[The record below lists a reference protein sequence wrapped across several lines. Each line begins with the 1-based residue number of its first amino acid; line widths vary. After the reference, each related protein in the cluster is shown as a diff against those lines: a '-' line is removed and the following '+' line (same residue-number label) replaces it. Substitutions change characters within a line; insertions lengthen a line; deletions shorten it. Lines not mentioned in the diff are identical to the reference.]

1 MPVYTKQPNMVF
13 ATLQED
19 LTDDGNETPGLTPTY
34 IRLTEAKTTDFPA
47 EGYILVADDKAKV
60 PGDTVWALYE
70 YTGKADQSGGSTNDS
85 LTNLSRAE
93 AVNRNFSSSHTFTSG
108 EADVVLADS
117 ADQLND
123 LLDIINGNTAF
134 PNGVDLGDNPA
145 QNVATPT
152 NPKDAANKEY
162 VDYQNSI
169 LGIEFNQT
177 QDTWNRIDRNGN
189 QVNVTTG
196 ELQEYPLFSEV
207 TRVILD
213 SSGNEVAQWGDD
225 DYSHAPTDKFH
236 NVFARFG
243 KRWQRREVVTEG
255 GDRIFRWWLANYS
268 ASGFSLNP
276 TFKYGGS
283 ERQYAYIGAYNACAY
298 SDDGGTTWYLGSR
311 SGVTPAHGNGDYS
324 GLNGNTLSNFDIE
337 EARQYA
343 QNIGTGF
350 QLYLPWTRGLY
361 TLMNLIYWGE
371 PDLQS
376 LLGRGVVDL
385 ASGTGYAGKD
395 TGADSI
401 DSQIDNP
408 TLVGT
413 GTGADGET
421 PICSLGV
428 SSPYG
433 LIWEFIDGYE
443 AVDAEYRILSRDG
456 FSVIGPPNWTSSD
469 YEFSSA
475 SPLTDDDGYIDDL
488 EGESLLNLLFIPKST
503 AGSDSTYIPDYFWS
517 HDSGENNILLSGG
530 GWPDGSAAGLGCLGS
545 NGGVGLSARA
555 NGARIEYLG

>member
-1 MPVYTKQPNMVF
+1 MNKPYKPNNAVK
-13 ATLQED
+13 AD
-19 LTDDGNETPGLTPTY
+19 LNSDFNHGSDSTITPSST
-34 IRLTEAKTTDFPA
+34 ADFP
-47 EGYILVADDKAKV
+47 EGGGYIMVEDGV
-60 PGDTVWALYE
+60 EWAIYE
-70 YTGKADQSGGSTNDS
+70 YTGISGGDLTGLQQGQTRNEST
-85 LTNLSRAE
+85 
-93 AVNRNFSSSHTFTSG
+93 SSHTFSSS
-108 EADVVLADS
+108 DS
-117 ADQLND
+117 TVHLRVTAGYLND
-123 LLDIINGNTAF
+123 VIDRLSD
-134 PNGVDLGDNPA
+134 A
-145 QNVATPT
+145 Q
-152 NPKDAANKEY
+152 
-162 VDYQNSI
+162 I

-177 QDTWNRIDRNGN
+177 QDTWQRIDQFGN
-189 QVNVTTG
+189 AVERTTG
-196 ELQEYPLFSEV
+196 ELAEMPLFNEI
-207 TRVILD
+207 TRVVLD
-213 SSGNEVAQWGDD
+213 SNGNEVAEWEDD
-225 DYSHAPTDKFH
+225 DYSHAPADKSH

-324 GLNGNTLSNFDIE
+324 GLDGNTLSHFDIE

-361 TLMNLIYWGE
+361 TLMNLIYWGA

-408 TLVGT
+408 TLTGT
-413 GTGADGET
+413 GTGTDGET

-443 AVDAEYRILSRDG
+443 AVDAGYRILSRDS
-456 FSVIGPPNWTSSD
+456 FSGIGPPNWTSSD
-469 YEFSSA
+469 YEVSSA
-475 SPLTDDDGYIDDL
+475 SPLTDDDGYISDL
-488 EGESLLNLLFIPKST
+488 EDEELLNLLFIPKAT
-503 AGSDSTYIPDYFWS
+503 AGSDSTYIPDYLYS

-530 GWPDGSAAGLGCLGS
+530 NWDDGSQAGLSFLLSPDVVGS
-545 NGGVGLSARA
+545 SNRTY
-555 NGARIEYLG
+555 GARLEFIG